1 MKRWKSSRTY
11 EGKRK
16 TDDGEKQMKYLYL
29 HGLGQ
34 KPDSWDRVIK
44 ETTVSDSSV
53 SLSLAEMLEGK
64 AATYGELYAA
74 FSGECDKE
82 HDEIVLCG
90 LSLGAVLALNYA
102 IDHPD
107 KVKALVLIAAQYKM
121 PKKLLKFQNM
131 LFRFMPNTMFKQF
144 GLKKAD
150 VISLCD
156 TMAELDFRD
165 SLCKVSCPA
174 LIVCGEKDN
183 ANKKASKEL
192 ASYLSDSHFHELLKA
207 GHEANIESPEELA
220 TVLQEFYDNVE

>member
-1 MKRWKSSRTY
+1 MKF
-11 EGKRK
+11 
-16 TDDGEKQMKYLYL
+16 LYL

-44 ETTVSDSSV
+44 ETKVSDRSA

-64 AATYGELYAA
+64 AATYKELYTA
-74 FSGECDKE
+74 FSEECNKE
-82 HDEIVLCG
+82 NDEKNDEIVLCG

-102 IDHPD
+102 IDHPN

-121 PKKLLKFQNM
+121 PEKLLKFQNM

-150 VISLCD
+150 VISLCG
-156 TMAELDFRD
+156 TMTELDFRD

>member
-1 MKRWKSSRTY
+1 
-11 EGKRK
+11 
-16 TDDGEKQMKYLYL
+16 MKYLYL

-34 KPDSWDRVIK
+34 KPDSWNRVIK
-44 ETTVSDSSV
+44 ETKVSESSI
-53 SLSLAEMLEGK
+53 SLSLAGMLEGK
-64 AATYGELYAA
+64 SATYKELYSA
-74 FSGECDKE
+74 FSSECDKE
-82 HDEIVLCG
+82 NDGIVLCG

-131 LFRFMPNTMFKQF
+131 LFRLMPNSMFRQIGF
-144 GLKKAD
+144 KKAD
-150 VISLCD
+150 VISLCG

-165 SLCKVSCPA
+165 SLHNVSCPV

-192 ASYLSDSHFHELLKA
+192 CHYLNNSYFHELMKT
-207 GHEANIESPEELA
+207 GHEANIEAPEELA
-220 TVLQEFYDNVE
+220 IVLQRFYDSIR

>member
-1 MKRWKSSRTY
+1 
-11 EGKRK
+11 
-16 TDDGEKQMKYLYL
+16 MKYLYL

-34 KPDSWDRVIK
+34 KPDSWNKVIK
-44 ETTVSDSSV
+44 ETKVSESSI
-53 SLSLAEMLEGK
+53 SLSLAGMLEGK
-64 AATYGELYAA
+64 DVTYSELYSA
-74 FSGECDKE
+74 FSEECDKE
-82 HDEIVLCG
+82 NEAIVLCG

-131 LFRFMPNTMFKQF
+131 LFRLMPNSMFRQIGF
-144 GLKKAD
+144 KKAD
-150 VISLCD
+150 VISLCG

-165 SLCKVSCPA
+165 SLHNVSCPV

-192 ASYLSDSHFHELLKA
+192 CHYLNNSYFHELMKT
-207 GHEANIESPEELA
+207 GHEANIEAPEELA
-220 TVLQEFYDNVE
+220 IVLQQFYDSIRCLGRNMID

>member
-1 MKRWKSSRTY
+1 
-11 EGKRK
+11 
-16 TDDGEKQMKYLYL
+16 MKYLYL

-44 ETTVSDSSV
+44 ETKVSENSV
-53 SLSLAEMLEGK
+53 NLSLAGMLEGK
-64 AATYGELYAA
+64 TATYKELYSA
-74 FSGECDKE
+74 FSSECDKE
-82 HDEIVLCG
+82 KEGIALCG

-131 LFRFMPNTMFKQF
+131 LFRFMPNATFKQF
-144 GLKKAD
+144 GFKKAD
-150 VISLCD
+150 VISLCG

-165 SLCKVSCPA
+165 SLCKVSCPV
-174 LIVCGEKDN
+174 LIVCGEKDD

-192 ASYLSDSHFHELLKA
+192 ASYLSNSCYRELLKT
-207 GHEANIESPEELA
+207 GHEANIEAPEGLA
-220 TVLQEFYDNVE
+220 AVLQRFYDDIE

>member
-1 MKRWKSSRTY
+1 MKF
-11 EGKRK
+11 
-16 TDDGEKQMKYLYL
+16 LYL

-34 KPDSWDRVIK
+34 KPDSWDRVIQ
-44 ETTVSDSSV
+44 ETKVSGNSI

-64 AATYGELYAA
+64 PATYRELYAA
-74 FSGECDKE
+74 FSGECDQE

-102 IDHPD
+102 IDHPN

-121 PKKLLKFQNM
+121 PEKLLKFQNM

-150 VISLCD
+150 VISLCG
-156 TMAELDFRD
+156 TMTKLDFRD

-207 GHEANIESPEELA
+207 GHEANIESPEKLA